1 MLTGAG
7 RKRSR
12 ACRVPGGSHPALS
25 RQVAWPFVPQF
36 PHLSLGAS
44 TIFRTRTVVR
54 LEWTHA
60 VPEALCRLRP
70 RARGPGA
77 GCPRGGRPVLAA
89 AGSERSR
96 TEGSGRERWASS
108 PHGAPASRAW
118 GGHESGRLTW
128 KRTSRAGG
136 RETRSLAGTR
146 LQVTRLPPLHTPPVS
161 PDGAP
166 GGRRAPGCWWRACSA
181 PPAAGPG
188 PGALG
193 VPSRVV
199 FGAAASLLHMK
210 RVVW

>member
-1 MLTGAG
+1 MPA
-7 RKRSR
+7 
-12 ACRVPGGSHPALS
+12 ACLAALIRVVQASGLAL
-25 RQVAWPFVPQF
+25 VPQF

-60 VPEALCRLRP
+60 VPEALSRLRP
-70 RARGPGA
+70 RARV
-77 GCPRGGRPVLAA
+77 PRGRGSR
-89 AGSERSR
+89 AGSRLPARRAACPGSR
-96 TEGSGRERWASS
+96 GLRAVGTEGSGRERWASS
-108 PHGAPASRAW
+108 PHRAPASRAW

-136 RETRSLAGTR
+136 RETWSLAGTR
-146 LQVTRLPPLHTPPVS
+146 LQVTCLPPPHTPPVS

-199 FGAAASLLHMK
+199 FGAAASLLHVK